1 MKMER
6 YLLICVIVLSVL
18 SLIVGLF
25 FMNRIKDTILSHLP
39 KSWRKEE
46 KLYRYVNDDGNV
58 YLLPEHIAI
67 RIKIIDRILTN
78 SREMSEG
85 CSRMIATSNRMIASS
100 NRKIKISRE
109 IKEICKESLARNGN
123 QVPNSTI
130 QSVQVQD
137 QDNLF
142 RGDV

>member
-1 MKMER
+1 MNTER
-6 YLLICVIVLSVL
+6 SLSIVAIVLSVL
-18 SLIVGLF
+18 TLIVGLF

-39 KSWRKEE
+39 KSWRKE

-85 CSRMIATSNRMIASS
+85 CSRMADTSNRM
-100 NRKIKISRE
+100 IKISRE

>member
-58 YLLPEHIAI
+58 YLLPEDVNIFVRFLDRSIA
-67 RIKIIDRILTN
+67 RDD
-78 SREMSEG
+78 
-85 CSRMIATSNRMIASS
+85 
-100 NRKIKISRE
+100 RKIKISRE
-109 IKEICKESLARNGN
+109 ISAGYSRMIQTIERAEAAN